1 MILLLIAALL
11 GCAGVLLFARD
22 TAAAR
27 LRRVLPRGRPGGGH
41 GPGTALG
48 TVGAESGP
56 GPAADGRVPRTGGE
70 RDADEGD
77 AGVGDTGEAADA
89 ALPAHLTGPEDPVR
103 AITVI
108 DRAAELLRVGLPPA
122 DALSQLAELSD
133 PEIARVLARAAR
145 SLRLGDDPRTALG
158 RHARTLPGPVAE
170 VLTGMGAVWYVAE
183 AAGAPAADMLER
195 FAVSRREVA
204 DAERERAV
212 ALAGPRATVTVLTW
226 LPAAGL
232 GLALLIGADPLT
244 LLASGP
250 GLVSLVS
257 GAVLLAA
264 GRLWMTRLLRRAQ

>member
-1 MILLLIAALL
+1 MLLLIAALL

-27 LRRVLPRGRPGGGH
+27 LRRVLPRGRPGGGRE
-41 GPGTALG
+41 PGTALG
-48 TVGAESGP
+48 AVGAESGP
-56 GPAADGRVPRTGGE
+56 GSAADGRVPRTGGE

-77 AGVGDTGEAADA
+77 AGEGDTGEAADA

-250 GLVSLVS
+250 GMVSLVS